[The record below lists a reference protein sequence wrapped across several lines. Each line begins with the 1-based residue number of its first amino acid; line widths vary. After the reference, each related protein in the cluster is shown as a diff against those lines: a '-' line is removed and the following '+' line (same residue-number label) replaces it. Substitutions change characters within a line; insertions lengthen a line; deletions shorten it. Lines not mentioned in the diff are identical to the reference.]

1 MASSTINTTTLT
13 ACSQQFLR
21 HILHCMIKQQT
32 NPTLLQQRTNSH
44 SQRNSNLQQLVLLDL
59 HQLPCPAHPLSG
71 DNTHSHHQLAT

>member
-1 MASSTINTTTLT
+1 
-13 ACSQQFLR
+13 
-21 HILHCMIKQQT
+21 LHDQATT

-71 DNTHSHHQLAT
+71 DNTHSHQQLAT